1 MELLIDV
8 PGSPIGGENPPHDS
22 QWRATVAAAAS
33 GMGLKS
39 AVALHFRL
47 EAGRKVDLDNLVR
60 PALAGLRDAGT
71 FTYGSGISKP
81 SGRRRQSVISRA

>member
-1 MELLIDV
+1 MELMIDV
-8 PGSPIGGENPPHDS
+8 PGSPIGGENPYHDT

-33 GMGLKS
+33 GVGLRS

-47 EAGRKVDLDNLVR
+47 GAGCKVDLDNLVL

-71 FTYGSGISKP
+71 FTYGF
-81 SGRRRQSVISRA
+81 RNLEAV